1 MKAAMF
7 QANRIDPQL
16 LESYRSQSGQ
26 TLPALSRE
34 RPLLLVFLRH
44 FG

>member
-1 MKAAMF
+1 MF
-7 QANRIDPQL
+7 QAKRIDPQL
-16 LESYRSQSGQ
+16 LETYRSQAGQ
-26 TLPALSRE
+26 TIRARSQD